1 MNISIQITLM
11 FSHNSRNAPV
21 CAPHNMINKIGVTHS
36 AKLNE
41 SSEKYK
47 LRRNWGRRRRRAGGR
62 ALPPVPLSAL
72 AIAHYDSGT
81 VGYSNGTLTG
91 ARCDSRLFVA
101 FCAFREDL
109 HTISKETLRSLFT
122 V

>member
-1 MNISIQITLM
+1 MFCGQMDGCTL
-11 FSHNSRNAPV
+11 FEGSPPA
-21 CAPHNMINKIGVTHS
+21 T
-36 AKLNE
+36 
-41 SSEKYK
+41 
-47 LRRNWGRRRRRAGGR
+47 WGERGS
-62 ALPPVPLSAL
+62 LPPVPLSAL

-101 FCAFREDL
+101 FREDL
-109 HTISKETLRSLFT
+109 HTISKEALRSLFT